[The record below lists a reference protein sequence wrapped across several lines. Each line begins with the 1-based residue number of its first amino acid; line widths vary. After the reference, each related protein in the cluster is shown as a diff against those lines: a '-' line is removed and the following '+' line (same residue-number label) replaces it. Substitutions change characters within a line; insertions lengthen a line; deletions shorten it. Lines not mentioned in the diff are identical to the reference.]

1 MQTTL
6 LLLFATLQQNR
17 TYRRQKWGS
26 FYVKLSTEFKGISPN
41 FLRQV
46 GVTKKWLK
54 LRWSGKTRICVFWK
68 RRVNEILQMN
78 HFLTQREK
86 FNWRS
91 SNGLFRSQ
99 SPIQDTVKHLW
110 LSFTA
115 NMLTTENVFLQ
126 NKTHHGCLTKSLIC
140 LWEYLGHCIKLIVSY
155 FTKPMFTGIQMCI

>member
-17 TYRRQKWGS
+17 TFRRQKWGS
-26 FYVKLSTEFKGISPN
+26 FYVTFSTEFKGLSPN

-54 LRWSGKTRICVFWK
+54 LKWSGKTRICVFWR
-68 RRVNEILQMN
+68 RRVNEILQIN

-99 SPIQDTVKHLW
+99 SPIKDTVKHLW

-115 NMLTTENVFLQ
+115 NTWTTENVFC
-126 NKTHHGCLTKSLIC
+126 K
-140 LWEYLGHCIKLIVSY
+140 
-155 FTKPMFTGIQMCI
+155 TKPIMVVWQNP